1 MQPVLRKMLDTTC
14 ASNVLDNIIHIY
26 MCVYVYIYMISM
38 MDVDGFEIQD
48 VKPCPKALNS
58 EILDVFAGYG
68 KFPFGYSSKL
78 GDKTFHL
85 GD

>member
-1 MQPVLRKMLDTTC
+1 
-14 ASNVLDNIIHIY
+14 